1 MRRQQMEKIREKKKL
16 YFGDLNPVLERST
29 KHSFPGFKFSFD
41 EHLLTQWDLQ
51 NFRVKLE
58 KSNLT
63 LYFFPLPALHPSN
76 HD

>member
-1 MRRQQMEKIREKKKL
+1 MRRHQMEKKREKKKL
-16 YFGDLNPVLERST
+16 YFGDLIPVLECST

-51 NFRVKLE
+51 NVHVKLE

-63 LYFFPLPALHPSN
+63 LYFFPLSALHPSN